1 MKIIETGS
9 NVKNF
14 KECDYIGKWQVS
26 EYFCPSAVN
35 IAFFIYERMNGPWSL
50 WNLYDRALSL
60 MKVLL
65 EVSNIANLK
74 SEIRIEKFN
83 SCGSSII

>member
-35 IAFFIYERMNGPWSL
+35 IVFLFMNVWMVP
-50 WNLYDRALSL
+50 DP
-60 MKVLL
+60 
-65 EVSNIANLK
+65 
-74 SEIRIEKFN
+74 SEISTI
-83 SCGSSII
+83 GL